1 MNLPKLYSFR
11 HSPNPLKIRL
21 ALAELGLPHE
31 LEEINL
37 FKGEHRSAEFR
48 ELNPHQKVPVWQEEG
63 LTLRESNA
71 ILVHLGRTRHSEL
84 WPIESRW
91 EALAMQWL
99 FFESCSLTSYC
110 GALWWNDVV
119 CKAMGREGSAQ
130 AVLDHAVEELERS
143 LGVMEQ
149 HLTGRE
155 FMLGKCYSL
164 VDCSLGVAAAMLKG
178 TRLELPE
185 RWPNV
190 AAYSERIR
198 ARDSWKTA
206 GGDGIHEMKR

>member
-1 MNLPKLYSFR
+1 MKLYTFR

-21 ALAELGLPHE
+21 ALAELALPHE
-31 LEEINL
+31 SEEINL
-37 FKGEHRSAEFR
+37 FKGDHRSEDFR
-48 ELNPHQKVPVWQEEG
+48 QLNPHQKVPVWQEEG

-99 FFESCSLTSYC
+99 FFESCSLATHC

-119 CKAMGREGSAQ
+119 GKATGRKGSDQ
-130 AVLDHAVEELERS
+130 AVLDNAVEELERS
-143 LGVMEQ
+143 LDVLDQ
-149 HLTGRE
+149 HLSDRS
-155 FMLGKCYSL
+155 FLLGKSFSL
-164 VDCSLGVAAAMLKG
+164 VDCSVGVAVAMLRT
-178 TRLELPE
+178 TRLDSPE

-190 AAYSERIR
+190 IAYRERVR

-206 GGDGIHEMKR
+206 GGDSIHVF

>member
-1 MNLPKLYSFR
+1 MKLYNFR

-21 ALAELGLPHE
+21 ALAELDLPCE
-31 LEEINL
+31 IEEIDL
-37 FKGEHRSAEFR
+37 FKGEHRSEEFR

-99 FFESCSLTSYC
+99 FFESCSLSPYC

-119 CKAMGREGSAQ
+119 CKATGRKGSEQ
-130 AVLDHAVEELERS
+130 AVLDNAVEELERS
-143 LGVMEQ
+143 LGVLEQ
-149 HLTGRE
+149 HLSDRA
-155 FMLGKCYSL
+155 FMLGKFPSL
-164 VDCSLGVAAAMLKG
+164 VDCSIGVAVAMLRA
-178 TRLELPE
+178 TRMDSSD

-190 AAYSERIR
+190 VAYRERIR

-206 GGDGIHEMKR
+206 GGDGIHTFED